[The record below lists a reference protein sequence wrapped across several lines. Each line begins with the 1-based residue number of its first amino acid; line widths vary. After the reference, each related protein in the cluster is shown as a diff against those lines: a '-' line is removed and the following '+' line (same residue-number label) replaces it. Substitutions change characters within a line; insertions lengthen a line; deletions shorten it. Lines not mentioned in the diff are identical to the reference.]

1 MQHSR
6 TAIVVE
12 SLEPRRFFSVSAME
26 TVSGTIDEMATPA
39 MRTPR
44 APLAVTASGNGG
56 NQGGTF
62 KPYIPSSDPADPGLN
77 GKKIDG
83 GSHTSTSHTIKPGKG
98 FFDAVMVGVS
108 NDPRKVAPMLKD
120 LGIKGVRLWGTLEW
134 NHTGEPD
141 VFERA
146 RQFNDLGF
154 SVTMLLTTPKAPP
167 SEAKA
172 IEYFKWTLN
181 QPKIKAAV
189 DRWEIINEPNLKKY
203 WAGTLKDYVT
213 KVLKPAYNVYHAA
226 GETVI
231 GGGISEKVGDLQTLI
246 NNGYLKYCDVANI
259 HPYGYKLQEQVD
271 RINQAKKMVGSKP
284 LTMTE
289 WNFHGASMSSWAK
302 MLEQVRP
309 LVVKT
314 MESTYYYRFMMSNS
328 YAGPAGLVTTTYGKH
343 NPFYSLMKQW
353 NDDDE

>member
-1 MQHSR
+1 MQKLTR
-6 TAIVVE
+6 RVVVE
-12 SLEPRRFFSVSAME
+12 SLESRQFFSASIIGDIAPPTMDMP
-26 TVSGTIDEMATPA
+26 TVSL
-39 MRTPR
+39 RTPR
-44 APLAVTASGNGG
+44 APLAGKPIGGSGGEI
-56 NQGGTF
+56 TPA
-62 KPYIPSSDPADPGLN
+62 KYLPSSDPDDPGL
-77 GKKIDG
+77 G
-83 GSHTSTSHTIKPGKG
+83 GGTITGGGHTDTPHPIKPGKG

-108 NDPRKVAPMLKD
+108 NDPKKVAPMLKD

-134 NHTGEPD
+134 NHTAEPD

-172 IEYFKWTLN
+172 KEYFNWTLSR
-181 QPKIKAAV
+181 PKIKAAV

-203 WAGTLKDYVT
+203 WAGTLSQYVT
-213 KVLKPAYNVYHAA
+213 QVLKPAYSVYKAA

-231 GGGISEKVGDLQTLI
+231 GGGISEKMQDMQTLI
-246 NNGYLKYCDVANI
+246 NNGYLKYCDIANF

-271 RINQAKKMVGSKP
+271 RINAAKKMVGNKP

-289 WNFHGASMSSWAK
+289 WNFHGASASSWAN
-302 MLEQVRP
+302 MLKQVRP
-309 LVVKT
+309 LVAKT

-328 YAGPAGLVTTTYGKH
+328 YAGPAGLVTTTYGQH
-343 NPFYSLMKQW
+343 NPFYSLVKSW
-353 NDDDE
+353 KADVLK